1 MMTESPKV
9 GGPDEVCPICKKPKR
24 GHTPEEM
31 LECSRKMKESQDPK
45 EDEDQV

>member
-1 MMTESPKV
+1 MMSEPPKA
-9 GGPDEVCPICKKPKR
+9 GGPVEVCPICKIPKSS
-24 GHTPEEM
+24 HMPEEM